1 MEPQNLKTAHP
12 GGGPRARAT
21 RPRSSRVPGEEEPP
35 GPASPSRALLGPAPR
50 PPQRRV
56 CLPRPARPTPARGS
70 SPRGPAGPRSP
81 EGFSEAAAR
90 SLEPH
95 GPPPAP
101 GQTRVSPAVIGRALA
116 RAGPQCACALPPG
129 AAGSEEDAEVD
140 RPPGTARRRAAKP
153 GADPRPRPRG
163 PCRGAP
169 KARATPV
176 AETFSLCVFFGKREG
191 KEQDISDHPQRSVFP
206 P

>member
-1 MEPQNLKTAHP
+1 MDRGPGRLGQGHP
-12 GGGPRARAT
+12 EFPARRSRSAPPPLPGPSSAPRLGRPSAVSASRA
-21 RPRSSRVPGEEEPP
+21 PP
-35 GPASPSRALLGPAPR
+35 GPPR
-50 PPQRRV
+50 PG
-56 CLPRPARPTPARGS
+56 PARGS

-176 AETFSLCVFFGKREG
+176 AETFSLCVFCGKREG